1 MNKLKIGTIVLSAL
15 FLFSCNTKTEQEPT
29 EEVPTVAT
37 EEVHEHVTDEPLQL
51 NDGEKWKVD
60 DNMMAHIAQ
69 MEKDIAS
76 LDKPEDFDKLSE
88 NLNKNL
94 GLLTSNCT
102 MKGQAHDE
110 LHKWL
115 LPYIDLV
122 EAFSTDK
129 SADNFTA
136 IQNSFSTFN
145 TYFQ

>member
-1 MNKLKIGTIVLSAL
+1 
-15 FLFSCNTKTEQEPT
+15 
-29 EEVPTVAT
+29 
-37 EEVHEHVTDEPLQL
+37 
-51 NDGEKWKVD
+51 
-60 DNMMAHIAQ
+60 MMAHITA

-122 EAFSTDK
+122 EAFSTNK

>member
-1 MNKLKIGTIVLSAL
+1 MVLATL

-29 EEVPTVAT
+29 ADQPTVET
-37 EEVHEHVTDEPLQL
+37 EVHEHVTDEPLQL
-51 NDGEKWKVD
+51 NEGHKWKVD
-60 DNMMAHIAQ
+60 DNMMVHIAQ
-69 MEKDIAS
+69 MEQDIAS
-76 LDKPEDFDKLSE
+76 LDQPKDFEQLSE

-102 MKGQAHDE
+102 MEGQAHDE

-122 EAFSTDK
+122 EAFATDK
-129 SADNFTA
+129 SVDNYTA

-145 TYFQ
+145 TFFK

>member
-1 MNKLKIGTIVLSAL
+1 MNKLKIGTIVLSTL
-15 FLFSCNTKTEQEPT
+15 FLFSCNNKTEQEPT
-29 EEVPTVAT
+29 AESSTVAT
-37 EEVHEHVTDEPLQL
+37 EVHEHVTDEPLQL
-51 NDGEKWKVD
+51 NDGQKWKVD
-60 DNMMAHIAQ
+60 DNMMAHITA

>member
-15 FLFSCNTKTEQEPT
+15 FLFSCNNKTAQEVK

-37 EEVHEHVTDEPLQL
+37 EVYEHVTDEPLQL
-51 NDGEKWKVD
+51 NDGQKWKVD
-60 DNMMAHIAQ
+60 DNMMAHITA

-122 EAFSTDK
+122 EAFSIDK

>member
-15 FLFSCNTKTEQEPT
+15 FLFSCNNKTEQEPT
-29 EEVPTVAT
+29 AESPTVET
-37 EEVHEHVTDEPLQL
+37 EVHEHVTDEPLQL
-51 NDGEKWKVD
+51 NDGQKWKVD
-60 DNMMAHIAQ
+60 DNMMAHITA

-76 LDKPEDFDKLSE
+76 LDKPEDFNKLSE

-145 TYFQ
+145 TFFK

>member
-1 MNKLKIGTIVLSAL
+1 MNKLKIGTIVLSTL
-15 FLFSCNTKTEQEPT
+15 FLFSCNNKTEQEVK

-37 EEVHEHVTDEPLQL
+37 ELHEHVTDEPLQL
-51 NDGEKWKVD
+51 NDGQKWKVD
-60 DNMMAHIAQ
+60 DNMMAHITA

-76 LDKPEDFDKLSE
+76 LDKPEDFNKLSE

>member
-1 MNKLKIGTIVLSAL
+1 MLSTL
-15 FLFSCNTKTEQEPT
+15 FLFSCNNKTEQEVK

-37 EEVHEHVTDEPLQL
+37 ELHEHVTDEPLQL
-51 NDGEKWKVD
+51 NDGQKWKVD
-60 DNMMAHIAQ
+60 DNMMAHITA

-129 SADNFTA
+129 SADNFSA
-136 IQNSFSTFN
+136 IKNSFSTFN

>member
-1 MNKLKIGTIVLSAL
+1 MVLATL

-29 EEVPTVAT
+29 ADQPTVET
-37 EEVHEHVTDEPLQL
+37 EVHEHVTDEPLQL
-51 NDGEKWKVD
+51 NEGQKWKVD
-60 DNMMAHIAQ
+60 DNMMVHIAQ
-69 MEKDIAS
+69 MEQDIAS
-76 LDKPEDFDKLSE
+76 LDQPKDFEQLSE

-102 MKGQAHDE
+102 MEGQAHDE

-122 EAFSTDK
+122 EAFATDK
-129 SADNFTA
+129 SVDNYTA

-145 TYFQ
+145 TFFN

>member
-1 MNKLKIGTIVLSAL
+1 MVLATL

-29 EEVPTVAT
+29 ADQPTVET
-37 EEVHEHVTDEPLQL
+37 EVHEHVTDEPLQL
-51 NDGEKWKVD
+51 NEGQKWKVD
-60 DNMMAHIAQ
+60 DNMMVHIAQ
-69 MEKDIAS
+69 MEQDIAS
-76 LDKPEDFDKLSE
+76 LDQPKDFEQLSE

-122 EAFSTDK
+122 EAFATDK
-129 SADNFTA
+129 SVDNYTA

-145 TYFQ
+145 TFFK

>member
-15 FLFSCNTKTEQEPT
+15 FLFSCNNKTEQEVK

-37 EEVHEHVTDEPLQL
+37 ELHEHVTDEPLQL
-51 NDGEKWKVD
+51 NDGQKWKVD
-60 DNMMAHIAQ
+60 DNMMAHITA

-129 SADNFTA
+129 SADNFSA
-136 IQNSFSTFN
+136 IKNSFSTFN

>member
-1 MNKLKIGTIVLSAL
+1 MNKLKIGTIVLSTL
-15 FLFSCNTKTEQEPT
+15 FLFSCNNKTEQEVK

-37 EEVHEHVTDEPLQL
+37 ELHEHVTDEPLQL
-51 NDGEKWKVD
+51 NDGQKWKVD
-60 DNMMAHIAQ
+60 DNMMAHIIA

>member
-1 MNKLKIGTIVLSAL
+1 MNKLKIGTIVLSTL
-15 FLFSCNTKTEQEPT
+15 FLFSCNNKTEQEVK

-37 EEVHEHVTDEPLQL
+37 ELHEHVTDEPLQL
-51 NDGEKWKVD
+51 NDGQKWKVD
-60 DNMMAHIAQ
+60 DNMMAHITA

-76 LDKPEDFDKLSE
+76 LDKPEDFNKLSE

-129 SADNFTA
+129 SADNFSA
-136 IQNSFSTFN
+136 IKNSFSTFN

>member
-15 FLFSCNTKTEQEPT
+15 FLFSCNNKTEQDPT
-29 EEVPTVAT
+29 EEIPTVAT
-37 EEVHEHVTDEPLQL
+37 EVHEHETDEPLQL

-60 DNMMAHIAQ
+60 ANMMAHIAQ

-76 LDKPEDFDKLSE
+76 LDNQENFEKLSE
-88 NLNKNL
+88 KLNKNL
-94 GLLTSNCT
+94 GLLSSNCT

-122 EAFSTDK
+122 EAFATDK
-129 SADNFTA
+129 SEANFTA
-136 IQNSFSTFN
+136 IKNSFSTFN

>member
-1 MNKLKIGTIVLSAL
+1 MVLATL

-29 EEVPTVAT
+29 ADQPTVET
-37 EEVHEHVTDEPLQL
+37 EVHEHVTDEPLQL
-51 NDGEKWKVD
+51 NEGQKWKVD
-60 DNMMAHIAQ
+60 DNMMVHIAQ
-69 MEKDIAS
+69 MEQDIAS
-76 LDKPEDFDKLSE
+76 FDQPKDFEQLSE

-102 MKGQAHDE
+102 MEGQAHDE

-129 SADNFTA
+129 SVANFTA
-136 IQNSFSTFN
+136 IKNSFSTFN

>member
-1 MNKLKIGTIVLSAL
+1 
-15 FLFSCNTKTEQEPT
+15 
-29 EEVPTVAT
+29 
-37 EEVHEHVTDEPLQL
+37 
-51 NDGEKWKVD
+51 
-60 DNMMAHIAQ
+60 
-69 MEKDIAS
+69 
-76 LDKPEDFDKLSE
+76 
-88 NLNKNL
+88 
-94 GLLTSNCT
+94 